1 MEAYVLNTKKTKV
14 MFVCSTR
21 KKPTQHGMQLSMRGV
36 QIEEVAET
44 KLAGV
49 QLLIIVVSN
58 IYVKNIL
65 QLHAQSGG

>member
-1 MEAYVLNTKKTKV
+1 ML
-14 MFVCSTR
+14 VCST
-21 KKPTQHGMQLSMRGV
+21 KKRPTEHGIQLSMRGV
-36 QIEEVAET
+36 QMEEVAET

-58 IYVKNIL
+58 IYVKKIL